1 MADESINTSI
11 QPSPSA
17 GDPDKTS
24 KRVLEPPERIAEV
37 LFGLI
42 MVLTFTCSFSVANS
56 DRIELRQMLVGALG
70 CNAAWGIID
79 GIFYLMS
86 CLSERGRNLAILR
99 ALRRATDL
107 QQAHHVMAD
116 ALPPTVVSVMAEAE
130 FEELRR
136 RLNQLPE
143 PPDKPQLKRDDWR
156 GAVGNMLLVFLSTLP
171 PTIPFMVL
179 ENSRLALRISNW
191 LAVTMLFGL
200 GYAYGRYAEHRP
212 WRWAFSMVGLGA
224 LMVALTI
231 SLGG

>member
-1 MADESINTSI
+1 MADESINTATRS
-11 QPSPSA
+11 SSSVE
-17 GDPDKTS
+17 DPKNF
-24 KRVLEPPERIAEV
+24 KRVLEPPERISEV

-56 DRIELRQMLVGALG
+56 GRSELRQMLVGALG

-116 ALPPTVVSVMAEAE
+116 ALPPTVASVMGKAE

-171 PTIPFMVL
+171 PTIPFMVI

-191 LAVTMLFGL
+191 VAVAMLFGL

-212 WRWAFSMVGLGA
+212 WSWAFSMVGLGA

>member
-1 MADESINTSI
+1 MADDSINTVVV
-11 QPSPSA
+11 PSSSVE
-17 GDPDKTS
+17 DPERTS
-24 KRVLEPPERIAEV
+24 KRVLDHPERISEV

-56 DRIELRQMLVGALG
+56 DRSEVGQMLVGALG
-70 CNAAWGIID
+70 CNVAWGIID

-86 CLSERGRNLAILR
+86 CLSERGHNLAILR

-116 ALPPTVVSVMAEAE
+116 ALPPTVASVMGEAE

-143 PPDKPQLKRDDWR
+143 PPDKPQFKRDDWR
-156 GAVGNMLLVFLSTLP
+156 GAVGVMLLVFLSTLP
-171 PTIPFMVL
+171 PTIPFMVMG
-179 ENSRLALRISNW
+179 NSRLALHISNW
-191 LAVTMLFGL
+191 VAIAMLFGL
-200 GYAYGRYAEHRP
+200 GYVYGRYAEHRP
-212 WRWAFSMVGLGA
+212 WGWAFSMVGLGA